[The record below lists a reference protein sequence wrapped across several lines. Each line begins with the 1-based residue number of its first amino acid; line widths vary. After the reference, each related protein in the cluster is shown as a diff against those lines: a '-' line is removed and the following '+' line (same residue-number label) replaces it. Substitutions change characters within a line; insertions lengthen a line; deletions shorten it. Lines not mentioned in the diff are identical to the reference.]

1 MVLNY
6 PSPIET
12 EKGTLMYR
20 PNKIFNWKSEEELRD
35 ITKKLLLPCQQKIE
49 PYFQCLEQQ
58 SQAVPLKME
67 VVNQYKTLQ
76 VSHYPK
82 KKSNYLQ

>member
-49 PYFQCLEQQ
+49 PYFQCLEQ
-58 SQAVPLKME
+58 
-67 VVNQYKTLQ
+67 
-76 VSHYPK
+76 
-82 KKSNYLQ
+82 